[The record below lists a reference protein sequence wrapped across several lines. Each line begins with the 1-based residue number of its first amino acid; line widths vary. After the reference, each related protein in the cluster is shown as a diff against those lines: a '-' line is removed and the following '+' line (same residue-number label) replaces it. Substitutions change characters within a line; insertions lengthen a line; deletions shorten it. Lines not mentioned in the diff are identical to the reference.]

1 LSQPTARERSTR
13 MADLRTRFMGID
25 LANPVIAG
33 ACDLTA
39 HLDTI
44 KRIEEA
50 GAGAVV
56 LKSLFEEQI
65 QFERFRLE
73 EDLHRGEAVYAEMAT
88 IFPQMSHAG
97 PKDHMLWVR
106 KTKTAVKIPV
116 IASLNAVNRDTWIEY
131 AKLLA
136 DEGVDGLELNFFAAP
151 RDFELT
157 GARIEEEQ
165 LDVVREVTQAV
176 KIPVA
181 AKLSVF
187 YSNPLNFAVR
197 MDREGVNGLVLFNRF
212 FQPDVNTETETMT
225 QPFNFSAPAD
235 SRLPLRFAGLLF
247 ENVDADVCA
256 STGVMTGADVARML
270 LAGAAA
276 VQAVTT
282 LYRNG
287 VKTIATMLAELT
299 RWMEGKSYATIADFR
314 GKLSQAK
321 AKDPWAYTR
330 AQYAKMLL
338 NPKEFVE
345 PVQP

>member
-1 LSQPTARERSTR
+1 

-33 ACDLTA
+33 ASDLTS

-50 GAGAVV
+50 GAGALV

-65 QFERFRLE
+65 QLERFRLE

-97 PKDHMLWVR
+97 PKEHLMWTR
-106 KTKTAVKIPV
+106 KVKAAVKIPV
-116 IASLNAVNRDTWIEY
+116 IASLNAVSRDTWIEY
-131 AKLLA
+131 ARLLA
-136 DEGVDGLELNFFAAP
+136 EEGVDGLELNFFATP
-151 RDFELT
+151 RDLDLT
-157 GARIEEEQ
+157 GAQVEEEQ
-165 LDVVREVTQAV
+165 LAVVREVVQAV

-181 AKLSVF
+181 AKLSLF
-187 YSNPLNFAVR
+187 YSNPLNFATR
-197 MDREGVNGLVLFNRF
+197 LDREGVNGVVLFNRF
-212 FQPDVNTETETMT
+212 FQPDINVETESMA
-225 QPFNFSAPAD
+225 QPFNFSSPAD
-235 SRLPLRFAGLLF
+235 SRLPLRYAGLLF
-247 ENVDADVCA
+247 ERIAADVCA
-256 STGVMTGADVARML
+256 STGIMTGADVTRML

-276 VQAVTT
+276 VQVVTG

-287 VKTIATMLAELT
+287 VKSISGMLADLT
-299 RWMEGKSYATIADFR
+299 RWMDGKSYATIADFR

-321 AKDPWAYTR
+321 SKDPWAYTR

-338 NPKEFVE
+338 NPKEFMESVK
-345 PVQP
+345 P